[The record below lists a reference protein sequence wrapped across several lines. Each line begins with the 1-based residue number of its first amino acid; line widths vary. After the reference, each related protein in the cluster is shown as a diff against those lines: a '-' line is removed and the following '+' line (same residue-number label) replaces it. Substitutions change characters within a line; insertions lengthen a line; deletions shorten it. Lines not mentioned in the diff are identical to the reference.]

1 MIIPGQSASETVR
14 KWQVDD
20 ERLDAW
26 EYLLI
31 LMVTASRLSDEGL
44 SERAMACDKTHLP
57 RSRLQ
62 RFSERLRSRWP
73 EI

>member
-44 SERAMACDKTHLP
+44 SERAMAHLP